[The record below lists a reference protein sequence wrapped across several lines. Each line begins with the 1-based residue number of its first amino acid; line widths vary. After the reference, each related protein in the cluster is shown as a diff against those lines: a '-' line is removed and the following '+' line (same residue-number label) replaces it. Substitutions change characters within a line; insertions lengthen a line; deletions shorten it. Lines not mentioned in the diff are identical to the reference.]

1 MPRDEIGR
9 PNQRLR
15 TRKDLLEAALKLS
28 AQGHQPSLEDI
39 AEAAM
44 VSRATAYR
52 YFPSSEALLSEASL
66 HVAFPDPAELFAN
79 ASADGPAE
87 RVKLLDEATS
97 AMVASNEAALR
108 VMISSSARQALARPG
123 IPARQNRR
131 SPAIEAALEPFRAQ
145 FEPAQYDLLKKAL
158 ALVIGTES
166 MLVFKDVLGLS
177 EQDARAVRRWTID
190 ALVAK
195 ASKKP

>member
-1 MPRDEIGR
+1 MPSDENGR

-28 AQGHQPSLEDI
+28 SQGQQPSLEDI

-52 YFPSSEALLSEASL
+52 YFPSVEALLSEASL
-66 HVAFPDPAELFAN
+66 HVAFPDPARLFAG
-79 ASADGPAE
+79 AAAEDPAE
-87 RVKLLDEATS
+87 RLKQLDDAAA
-97 AMVASNEAALR
+97 AMVADNEAALR
-108 VMISSSARQALARPG
+108 MMISSSARQAVANPG
-123 IPARQNRR
+123 VPARQNRR
-131 SPAIEAALEPFRAQ
+131 SPAIEAALEPFRNE
-145 FEPAQYDLLKKAL
+145 FEPRQYELLQQAL

-177 EQDARAVRRWTID
+177 DEDAAAVRRWTID
-190 ALVAK
+190 ALVEKARK
-195 ASKKP
+195 AS